1 SRCHRYGQQREV
13 VGHVVFPDFGPSVE
27 PITHRMWGLIE
38 AKHSVAAAVIDN
50 EIGAVLMDEDMAE
63 SLIATYLS

>member
-1 SRCHRYGQQREV
+1 M
-13 VGHVVFPDFGPSVE
+13 VFPDFGPSVE